1 MTDIATSTDLTI
13 ARYDADAEPFF
24 AATVDVDMSPLYSP
38 FLAKLAP
45 GAAILDAGCGSG
57 RDARAFREQGYAVTA
72 IEPSPPLARLAEIH
86 TGLPVEV
93 KRFQAIDW
101 CERFDGIWA
110 CASLLHVP
118 LAELPVV
125 LQRLARALRPEGV
138 LYVSFKYGHGE
149 RDSGGRHFTDLNET
163 ALAELLD
170 SVPELTLLET
180 WTTADRRSWRE
191 AEQWLNAL
199 LRLTPLG

>member
-1 MTDIATSTDLTI
+1 MRRFWPSWRLVRRFSTL
-13 ARYDADAEPFF
+13 
-24 AATVDVDMSPLYSP
+24 AA
-38 FLAKLAP
+38 AP
-45 GAAILDAGCGSG
+45 VAILDAGCGSG
-57 RDARAFREQGYAVTA
+57 RDARAFRERGYAVTA
-72 IEPSPPLARLAEIH
+72 IEPSPPLARLAEMH
-86 TGLPVEV
+86 AGLPVEV

-118 LAELPVV
+118 LAELPAV
-125 LQRLARALRPEGV
+125 LQRLTRALRPAGV
-138 LYVSFKYGHGE
+138 LYVSFKDGAGE
-149 RDSGGRHFTDLNET
+149 RDSDGRHFTDLNET

-170 SVPELTLLET
+170 GVPELMLMEL